1 MSRDAH
7 DSRTDPANSAPSSG
21 LRCWFCS
28 HRLELEYVR
37 RDGLLRGR
45 DDRQGG
51 PYRLYDCPICNR
63 SNHCEKTKKGRWFSS
78 PTFQPNLLDYIGGKL
93 ITPAQEF
100 LRAAAWYRENEERRC
115 YFFERDGDLRYSSGA
130 WLRRWLAPAG
140 NDDDKIDEK
149 RRHTEREQERKK
161 ADDRRRHWDRE
172 RQRERDRA
180 YQERQEKRREERR
193 RASVAGSPSVMSPW
207 EILGVERDSDAET
220 IRRAFHRLAVQ
231 YHPDKVHHM
240 GEDFQR
246 EAHAR
251 FTELQRSYDEMLRRA
266 QR

>member
-78 PTFQPNLLDYIGGKL
+78 PTFQPNLLDYIVGKL

-149 RRHTEREQERKK
+149 RRHTEREQERGRST
-161 ADDRRRHWDRE
+161 A
-172 RQRERDRA
+172 
-180 YQERQEKRREERR
+180 
-193 RASVAGSPSVMSPW
+193 P
-207 EILGVERDSDAET
+207 LGPRTTTRTRSGLPRT
-220 IRRAFHRLAVQ
+220 T
-231 YHPDKVHHM
+231 
-240 GEDFQR
+240 GEATRGTPPCECRWLPFGHEPVGDP
-246 EAHAR
+246 
-251 FTELQRSYDEMLRRA
+251 RSRT
-266 QR
+266 